1 MFLIPTDEHFTSL
14 YLVRTAVA
22 SCCRCRAVA
31 AVVAAVA
38 SDCCGPVAGR
48 NRTPSRDE
56 AGNDAA
62 VAAAGGV
69 VAAAADGAVAGA
81 ADGGGGGGGAVVVV
95 VAAGVG
101 GGVQRWSPSPNFDS
115 RLLRHRTPRRLR
127 KASRQLLGV
136 VAGADGV
143 AGPQPTNRNRAPF
156 LPFRSASGRPTSCT
170 LLKKKNEILISIQNS
185 HQKMWDVLFWFS
197 QKK

>member
-1 MFLIPTDEHFTSL
+1 MFLSL
-14 YLVRTAVA
+14 GCTEREPEWLVDARLDKNPGE
-22 SCCRCRAVA
+22 RFDKAVA

-38 SDCCGPVAGR
+38 SGCCGPVAGR

-56 AGNDAA
+56 AGNDAVA
-62 VAAAGGV
+62 VADGV
-69 VAAAADGAVAGA
+69 AAAAADGVVAGA

-95 VAAGVG
+95 AAAGVG

-127 KASRQLLGV
+127 KASQQLLGV

-170 LLKKKNEILISIQNS
+170 LLKFQKQNKRKNEI
-185 HQKMWDVLFWFS
+185 
-197 QKK
+197 